1 MEDNKPLVLS
11 GLESLRL
18 LSAFQILSVP
28 SGMMGVTHKRA
39 REVIAEMTGK
49 APERGTKFPPGASLE
64 SLLAIHLGCE
74 VKVTEGVAQ
83 EAT

>member
-1 MEDNKPLVLS
+1 MEDNKPMVLS

-18 LSAFQILSVP
+18 LSAFQVLSVP

-39 REVIAEMTGK
+39 REVITEMTGK
-49 APERGTKFPPGASLE
+49 SPKPGTKFPPGASLA
-64 SLLAIHLGCE
+64 SLLSLHLGCE
-74 VKVTEGVAQ
+74 VTEGVAQ